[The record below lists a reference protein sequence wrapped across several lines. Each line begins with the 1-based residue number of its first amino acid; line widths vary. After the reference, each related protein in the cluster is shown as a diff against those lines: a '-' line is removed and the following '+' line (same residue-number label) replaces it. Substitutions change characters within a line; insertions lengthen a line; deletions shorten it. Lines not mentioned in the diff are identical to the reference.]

1 MANGFETESNARELA
16 DKSERGESLSTQLNS
31 LPFQER
37 LRMARSVQ
45 RLVDSDRQADPN
57 IPQLEL
63 TAQTDQVGCE
73 HLVDMTVKTGGGK
86 VIDIYNLPGRID
98 SLNVSDQVKLNM
110 DSSHSNYLKT
120 GGREIYPSHT

>member
-1 MANGFETESNARELA
+1 MANGFETEGNARDLA

-45 RLVDSDRQADPN
+45 RLVDSDRAVNPN

-73 HLVDMTVKTGGGK
+73 HLVDMTVKTGGK

-98 SLNVSDQVKLNM
+98 SLKVSDQVKLNM